1 MKELTVISGKG
12 GTGKT
17 SVTASLATLAP
28 NRIVI
33 DADVD
38 AANLFLTLEHEVL
51 EKESFEGGHKAMID
65 EALCTR
71 CGECL
76 ERCQF
81 DAVSEVPDNHDAV
94 SNISGEADTA
104 SKGSGTVHTVSDKSG
119 KFVIDP
125 VSCEGCGV
133 CVHFCP
139 ADAISFERQIC
150 GEKYISKTAN
160 GPMIHARLGIAEEN
174 SGLLVSQLRQKAKE
188 MAIKEKIPM
197 IITDGP
203 PGIGCPVIASV
214 SNADAV
220 LIVTEPTQS
229 GMHDMARV
237 KKLADQMNAAVY
249 LCVNKADLNP
259 EATDEIKKFCHEN
272 GISFAGEIP
281 FDRDVIESMKAGKSL
296 VTFSQGPA
304 SVAVKNVW
312 QNVLSFMEKRMDRLT

>member
-1 MKELTVISGKG
+1 MKELTIISGKG

-17 SVTASLATLAP
+17 TVTASLAALAE

-38 AANLFLTLEHEVL
+38 AANLFLTLQHRVV
-51 EKESFEGGHKAMID
+51 EKEYFKGGYRARID
-65 EALCTR
+65 DTLCAL
-71 CGECL
+71 CGECV

-81 DAVSEVPDNHDAV
+81 DAISEEF
-94 SNISGEADTA
+94 I
-104 SKGSGTVHTVSDKSG
+104 
-119 KFVIDP
+119 IDP

-139 ADAISFERQIC
+139 VEAIAFEQQIC
-150 GEKYISKTAN
+150 GEKYISTTSN

-174 SGLLVSQLRQKAKE
+174 SGLLVSQLRQRAREMAKE
-188 MAIKEKIPM
+188 KNIPL

-220 LIVTEPTQS
+220 LIVTEPTLS
-229 GMHDMARV
+229 GIHDMVRV
-237 KKLADQMNAAVY
+237 KQLADQMNAAVY
-249 LCVNKADLNP
+249 LCVNKADLNLTTT
-259 EATDEIKKFCHEN
+259 EDIKKFCGEN
-272 GISFAGEIP
+272 SIRFAGEIP
-281 FDRDVIESMKAGKSL
+281 FDRDVVESMKAGQSL

-304 SVAVKNVW
+304 ARAVKNIW
-312 QNVLSFMEKRMDRLT
+312 DNVLNFMDQTMERLL